1 MQPMGNGCLVGFLTA
16 SLQAVGTPWGLG
28 LWDLGLWFR
37 IWGLA
42 SRDGGLGLLRGF
54 LKIS

>member
-16 SLQAVGTPWGLG
+16 SLQAVGTQWGLG

-54 LKIS
+54 LEIS